1 MSRETKLRNLILDR
15 YTSLRQFAIEADIP
29 YSTLMTLLSRDV
41 GGASFDVIIK
51 ICKKLGV
58 DPMEF
63 YTISNLLFTTIYPK
77 SVDAKLPCDFA
88 YSPC

>member
-1 MSRETKLRNLILDR
+1 MSREQKLRNLILDR

-51 ICKKLGV
+51 ICKQLNV

-63 YTISNLLFTTIYPK
+63 YNE
-77 SVDAKLPCDFA
+77 
-88 YSPC
+88 